1 VLRLCPLLLVGFIFV
16 SFDLCFGLTRD
27 VVCDDGDG
35 RFETTFVSG
44 VRVTVG
50 PTKSGPLAK
59 RSCSAALAWNGQELR
74 VAEEASKVDVDV
86 LGADLGFGVPVV
98 AFQIR
103 KFAADW
109 DMTYQIYSLQR
120 PPRLLRTIT
129 GGDFFSAADTDLKGS
144 IEIWTGD
151 VRAISGFEDLVPGEL
166 DFAPRMVLRFRRN
179 QLMDVSGEFQGQFDT
194 QIAKVRT
201 EITAQDLSNFRN
213 SDGKL
218 SGASSVSADR
228 IHRLRTTKIKVLE
241 IVWAYLYSGRD
252 EDAWR
257 ALANMWPAADFERI
271 RSAVL
276 TVRDSGI
283 RSEIDGI
290 SPRGPRLHFKRH
302 AYVFDAITE
311 PPQGNAGHFPFVDIR
326 PQPIL
331 LRRPPPAEG
340 QQPLAHSTQMVTL
353 VIDAAGK
360 VWSAEPVGDA
370 DRELVDAAAGWKFI
384 PAFTGGQAVA
394 SRIRLD
400 LSNYR

>member
-1 VLRLCPLLLVGFIFV
+1 VGA
-16 SFDLCFGLTRD
+16 
-27 VVCDDGDG
+27 
-35 RFETTFVSG
+35 
-44 VRVTVG
+44 
-50 PTKSGPLAK
+50 TKIGSLAK

-74 VAEEASKVDVDV
+74 VAEGASKVDVDV

-98 AFQIR
+98 AFQI
-103 KFAADW
+103 KQFAADW

-151 VRAISGFEDLVPGEL
+151 VRAISGFEGLVPGEL
-166 DFAPRMVLRFRRN
+166 DFAPPMVLRFRRN

-201 EITAQDLSNFRN
+201 EITAQDSSDFRN
-213 SDGKL
+213 SDGRL
-218 SGASSVSADR
+218 SGTSSVSVDR
-228 IHRLRTTKIKVLE
+228 THRLRTTKIEVLE
-241 IVWAYLYSGRD
+241 IVWAYLNSGRD

-257 ALANMWPAADFERI
+257 ALANMWPPADFERI

-276 TVRDSGI
+276 NVRDSGI

-290 SPRGPRLHFKRH
+290 SPRGARLHFKRH

-311 PPQGNAGHFPFVDIR
+311 PPPGNAGHFPFVDIR

-340 QQPLAHSTQMVTL
+340 QKPLAHSTQMVTL

-384 PAFTGGQAVA
+384 PASTGGQAVA

-400 LSNYR
+400 LSTYR

>member
-1 VLRLCPLLLVGFIFV
+1 
-16 SFDLCFGLTRD
+16 
-27 VVCDDGDG
+27 
-35 RFETTFVSG
+35 
-44 VRVTVG
+44 
-50 PTKSGPLAK
+50 
-59 RSCSAALAWNGQELR
+59 
-74 VAEEASKVDVDV
+74 
-86 LGADLGFGVPVV
+86 
-98 AFQIR
+98 
-103 KFAADW
+103 
-109 DMTYQIYSLQR
+109 M

-129 GGDFFSAADTDLKGS
+129 GGDFFRAADTDLKGS

-151 VRAISGFEDLVPGEL
+151 VRAISGFEGLSPGEL
-166 DFAPRMVLRFRRN
+166 DFAPPMVLRFKRN
-179 QLMDVSGEFQGQFDT
+179 RLMDVSAEFQGQFDAP
-194 QIAKVRT
+194 IAKVRT
-201 EITAQDLSNFRN
+201 EITAQDLSNFRD

-218 SGASSVSADR
+218 SGASSVSVDR

-241 IVWAYLYSGRD
+241 IVWGYLYSGRD

-257 ALANMWPAADFERI
+257 ALADMWPPADFKRI

-276 TVRDSGI
+276 NVRDSGI

-302 AYVFDAITE
+302 ADVFDAITE
-311 PPQGNAGHFPFVDIR
+311 SPQGNAGHFPFVDIR

-360 VWSAEPVGDA
+360 VWSAEPVGNA
-370 DRELVDAAAGWKFI
+370 DKELVGAAAGWKFI
-384 PAFTGGQAVA
+384 PAFTGGHAVA
-394 SRIRLD
+394 SRVRLD